1 MALLGQ
7 ARSKADKGAQDY
19 YALLG
24 VTEDAAESEIKKAYR
39 KMALQYHPD
48 KQTSSGPEAEA
59 RAERHFKLISEAYAI
74 LSDATK
80 RREYDGKRSA
90 RAWQRRD
97 NKPADFGGF
106 GRAGAFGG
114 SDKNFDRQRTDAQ
127 RNPFARTGS
136 QDFDWDAFS
145 ERGGF
150 GRRARGAGGK
160 W

>member
-1 MALLGQ
+1 M
-7 ARSKADKGAQDY
+7 
-19 YALLG
+19 
-24 VTEDAAESEIKKAYR
+24 TEDATESDIKKAYR
-39 KMALQYHPD
+39 KMALQHHPD

-59 RAERHFKLISEAYAI
+59 RAERHFKLLSEAYAT

-80 RREYDGKRSA
+80 RREYDSKRSA
-90 RAWQRRD
+90 TAWQRNA
-97 NKPADFGGF
+97 NKPAGYGGF

-114 SDKNFDRQRTDAQ
+114 SDKNFDRSRSNPQ

-136 QDFDWDAFS
+136 QDGFDWDAFS

-150 GRRARGAGGK
+150 GGRRRGAGGK